1 MRDLEKIVRDAM
13 AANKCKVVSKEVL
26 NSIRGSK
33 LIVLSNTVESNA
45 KSQMVK
51 EANSSEI
58 PILEFGGNSVALGR
72 ICNRPFRVS
81 AIALKLGDDEEIQ
94 QLILNSKG
102 PPNR

>member
-13 AANKCKVVSKEVL
+13 AANKCKVGFKEVL

>member
-1 MRDLEKIVRDAM
+1 MRNLEKIVRDAM
-13 AANKCKVVSKEVL
+13 EANKCKVGSKEVL

-58 PILEFGGNSVALGR
+58 PILEFRGNSVALGR
-72 ICNRPFRVS
+72 ICNKPFRIS
-81 AIALKLGDDEEIQ
+81 AIALKVGDDKEIQ
-94 QLILNSKG
+94 QLVLNSKG
-102 PPNR
+102 PLNR

>member
-1 MRDLEKIVRDAM
+1 M
-13 AANKCKVVSKEVL
+13 AANKCKVGSKEVL

-81 AIALKLGDDEEIQ
+81 AIALKVGDDKEIQ
-94 QLILNSKG
+94 QLLLNSKG
-102 PPNR
+102 PLNR